1 MMDTTTS
8 EDGAVLSAQPATN
21 EAGADDGAMVITTD
35 ESGTPTMV
43 PVEEAVTTEEPNAAS
58 TQDENK
64 EAVVATEPVSAE
76 APTQAQDTDNEVV
89 EWAKKKGLE
98 INPENPNEVKLAK
111 MQLENDRR
119 FHEAQQ
125 NKPKITPPEL
135 IEEVD
140 DPTLNAVVDRQNTA
154 ELKLYVRDWFDAN
167 PEMKEHRETLMKIA
181 SERPY
186 LQDMDDVAAHL
197 YRDPQFVSNIKQDAG
212 RQALE
217 NLAQK
222 QSAVPPQASAS
233 NTAVYA
239 SDSVITP
246 SNVYELVDKND
257 QTWFEKNHEAISMA
271 MQGK

>member
-1 MMDTTTS
+1 MDTTTS
-8 EDGAVLSAQPATN
+8 EDGAVLAAQPATN

-43 PVEEAVTTEEPNAAS
+43 PVGQETTTETNAAS
-58 TQDENK
+58 TQDESTEAAAPQSTETK
-64 EAVVATEPVSAE
+64 EEVVA
-76 APTQAQDTDNEVV
+76 QAQDTDSEIV

-98 INPENPNEVKLAK
+98 INPNNPNEVKLAK

-125 NKPKITPPEL
+125 SKPKVNPPEL
-135 IEEVD
+135 IETPD
-140 DPTLNAVVDRQNTA
+140 DPILSAVVEKQNNL
-154 ELKLYVRDWFDAN
+154 ELKSYVAEWFRAN
-167 PEMKEHRETLMKIA
+167 PGMEANREDLVRIA
-181 SERPY
+181 AERPY

-197 YRDPQFVSNIKQDAG
+197 YRDPKYVERIRNEGG

-233 NTAVYA
+233 NTSVYA
-239 SDSVITP
+239 SDATITP
-246 SNVYELVDKND
+246 QNVYDQVDSHD
-257 QTWFEKNHEAISMA
+257 QEWFEKNHDAISKA
-271 MQGK
+271 MQGN

>member
-1 MMDTTTS
+1 MDTTTS
-8 EDGAVLSAQPATN
+8 EDGAVSAQPTTN

-35 ESGTPTMV
+35 EQGTPTMV
-43 PVEEAVTTEEPNAAS
+43 PVAQQTTTEPNAAS
-58 TQDENK
+58 TQDEST
-64 EAVVATEPVSAE
+64 EAVETTESTE
-76 APTQAQDTDNEVV
+76 TTEETSTQAQDTDSEIV
-89 EWAKKKGLE
+89 EWAEKKGLK
-98 INPENPNEVKLAK
+98 IDPTNPNEVKLAK

-119 FHEAQQ
+119 FHEQQ
-125 NKPKITPPEL
+125 QKVKVQVPEL
-135 IEEVD
+135 LEATE
-140 DPTLNAVVDRQNTA
+140 DPTLNAIVEKQNTQ
-154 ELKLYVRDWFDAN
+154 ELKVYVRDWFDAN
-167 PEMKEHRETLMKIA
+167 PEMKEHRETLKRIA
-181 SERPY
+181 RERPY

-197 YRDPQFVSNIKQDAG
+197 YRDPSFVSNLRKEGG

-246 SNVYELVDKND
+246 QNVYDLVDNND
-257 QTWFEKNHEAISMA
+257 QAWFEKNHDAISKA

>member
-1 MMDTTTS
+1 MDTTTS
-8 EDGAVLSAQPATN
+8 EDGAVLAAQPTTN

-43 PVEEAVTTEEPNAAS
+43 PVGQVTEEPNAAS
-58 TQDENK
+58 TQDEST
-64 EAVVATEPVSAE
+64 EAAEPQPTEATEEVPAQAE
-76 APTQAQDTDNEVV
+76 TTDSEIV

-111 MQLENDRR
+111 LQLENDRR

-125 NKPKITPPEL
+125 QRVKVPVPEL
-135 IEEVD
+135 LEETE
-140 DPTLNAVVDRQNTA
+140 DPTLNAIVERQNNT
-154 ELKLYVRDWFDAN
+154 ELKTYVRDWFDAN
-167 PEMKEHRETLMKIA
+167 PDMKPHRETLMQIA
-181 SERPY
+181 QERPY

-197 YRDPQFVSNIKQDAG
+197 YKNPDFVAKIKQDGG

-246 SNVYELVDKND
+246 QNVYDLVDKND
-257 QTWFEKNHEAISMA
+257 QAWFEKNHDAISQA
-271 MQGK
+271 MSDK

>member
-1 MMDTTTS
+1 MDTTTS
-8 EDGAVLSAQPATN
+8 EDGAVLAAQPATN

-43 PVEEAVTTEEPNAAS
+43 PVGQEVTEEPNAAS
-58 TQDENK
+58 TQDEST
-64 EAVVATEPVSAE
+64 EAVETAEPTEVTAE
-76 APTQAQDTDNEVV
+76 TSTQAETTDSEIV

-111 MQLENDRR
+111 LQLENDRR

-125 NKPKITPPEL
+125 QRVKVPVPEL
-135 IEEVD
+135 LEATED
-140 DPTLNAVVDRQNTA
+140 ATLNAIVEKQNNQ
-154 ELKLYVRDWFDAN
+154 ELKVYVRDWFDAN
-167 PEMKEHRETLMKIA
+167 PDMKEHRETLMQIA
-181 SERPY
+181 AERPY

-197 YRDPQFVSNIKQDAG
+197 YRNPDFVAKIKQDGG

-246 SNVYELVDKND
+246 KNVYDLVENNS
-257 QTWFEKNHEAISMA
+257 QEWFEKNHDAISKA
-271 MQGK
+271 MQG

>member
-1 MMDTTTS
+1 MDDLIIDAVKRGFFPWKPS
-8 EDGAVLSAQPATN
+8 PNDAVLF
-21 EAGADDGAMVITTD
+21 
-35 ESGTPTMV
+35 ESWVRSGG
-43 PVEEAVTTEEPNAAS
+43 VT
-58 TQDENK
+58 
-64 EAVVATEPVSAE
+64 PVS
-76 APTQAQDTDNEVV
+76 QQQLAQFSKVRRNNYVTHFYHNREKA
-89 EWAKKKGLE
+89 AK
-98 INPENPNEVKLAK
+98 IA
-111 MQLENDRR
+111 
-119 FHEAQQ
+119 
-125 NKPKITPPEL
+125 PPEL
-135 IEEVD
+135 LEETD
-140 DPTLNAVVDRQNTA
+140 DPTLNAVVERQNTA

-212 RQALE
+212 RHALE

-246 SNVYELVDKND
+246 QNVYALVDGND
-257 QTWFEKNHEAISMA
+257 QEWFEKNHDKISKA